1 MTAPTNPTHSVPLIT
16 AVPALPAIKLVEARW
31 FRGGPRRKKPIW
43 IVLHCTDGVEGPR
56 KAEDGAHELANIP
69 VGARRRSCHWI
80 VDTDS
85 IVMCVPVEHEAFH
98 AGRNANMFGE
108 GIEICGR
115 ASQTRDQWLD
125 ALSLP
130 MLQLAA
136 RLVRVR
142 ADALGIPLRLLK
154 GPELRANIPGITTHM
169 EITRAFPADTAH
181 TDPGAGF
188 PLDEFLA
195 AVQAAT

>member
-1 MTAPTNPTHSVPLIT
+1 VLPPPLQSNPIVAART
-16 AVPALPAIKLVEARW
+16 LPAIKMTEARW
-31 FRGGPRRKKPIW
+31 YRVGPRRKRTIW

-69 VGARRRSCHWI
+69 VGAKRRSCHWI

-85 IVMCVPVEHEAFH
+85 IVQCVPVECEAFH

-115 ASQTRDQWLD
+115 ASQTHEQWLD

-142 ADALGIPLRLLK
+142 ADALGIPLRFLR
-154 GPELRANIPGITTHM
+154 GPELRANIPGLTTHM
-169 EITRAFPADTAH
+169 EITRAFPHDTDH

-188 PLDEFLA
+188 PLAEFLA
-195 AVQAAT
+195 AAQEATP